1 VIPDESIENF
11 ADFFRD
17 QLALTVSLEGDRRI
31 HAGASR
37 PATKVAIHKKVLYS
51 AILDALAGVRYR
63 DESLG
68 NHDRFVRLLREH
80 ASWPG
85 GALVS
90 APVLR
95 ERLITRSP
103 LRDHLDLQLA
113 KQSTMSPNALTVSA
127 FDEPVAEL
135 TALADTSE
143 LRHVNASEHYEL
155 LYKYRN
161 FTVHEFREPGYAME
175 TFASGGA
182 EPLYHGYIGETKWR
196 LLYPVGFFHKRV
208 AEAIESLVTWFTANG
223 VDPYD
228 RVRTSADWYDR

>member
-1 VIPDESIENF
+1 MIPDESIESF

-17 QLALTVSLEGDRRI
+17 QLALTASLEGDHRSY
-31 HAGASR
+31 AGASR

-51 AILDALAGVRYR
+51 AMLDALAAVRYR

-95 ERLITRSP
+95 ERLNTRSP
-103 LRDHLDLQLA
+103 LRDYLDSQLA
-113 KQSTMSPNALTVSA
+113 KHSTMSPNTLAVSV
-127 FDEPVAEL
+127 FDEPIAAL
-135 TALADTSE
+135 TTLSDKSE
-143 LRHVNASEHYEL
+143 LRHVTASEHYEL

-161 FTVHEFREPGYAME
+161 FIVHEFREPGYAME

-182 EPLYHGYIGETKWR
+182 EPLYHGIIGETNWR
-196 LLYPVGFFHKRV
+196 LLYPVGFFHERV
-208 AEAIESLVTWFTANG
+208 AASIESLVTWFTANG